1 MRHVYKDNLR
11 VCAAYAHTLPHLDWR
26 RLTKLYLETRS
37 KFCLQLILTQ
47 SLQLP
52 GLALGADV
60 TKNAVLNQSTLFFV
74 LSQAK
79 ARQDFKIFSERKLK
93 QK

>member
-52 GLALGADV
+52 LALGADV
-60 TKNAVLNQSTLFFV
+60 TKNAELNQSMFFFFY
-74 LSQAK
+74 K
-79 ARQDFKIFSERKLK
+79 KRKLGK
-93 QK
+93 ISRYLTD